1 MRDTSERLLL
11 LLGLLQR
18 RRPWNAEQ
26 LAAELD
32 VTDRTIRRD
41 VGRLRVLGYPV
52 TSATGTDGGYG
63 LEAGAVLPPLVLDPR
78 EAVAVHLALRR
89 LVAEAGPEE
98 SADARAALEKIT
110 RVLPHRAQAAVSA
123 VAQHSAEVDL
133 GQPMRGRGGSA
144 APAALV
150 DIARACRSRRQL
162 TCDYERDDGRRGPM
176 RLEPRHLVR
185 TLDRWYLL
193 AYAVDPQG
201 WRTLRV
207 DRMGDVVVTDVPNRP
222 RPDPAEDLDGLV
234 ASGIRSA
241 IRRVT
246 GTVRVQAPASEVAR
260 WVAPAWGTVTAD
272 GPGSCTVEA
281 GADSHESM
289 ARWFLLLDRPLVVV
303 EPPELVAAFAA
314 VAREAGGVDLADR
327 DPDHEPGRPLSA

>member
-26 LAAELD
+26 LAVELD

-41 VGRLRVLGYPV
+41 VGRLRALGYPV

-89 LVAEAGPEE
+89 VLAEAGPEE
-98 SADARAALEKIT
+98 RGDARGALEKIT
-110 RVLPHRAQAAVSA
+110 RVLPHRARSAVTAVS
-123 VAQHSAEVDL
+123 QHSAEVDL
-133 GQPMRGRGGSA
+133 GQPMRGRGGTA
-144 APAALV
+144 APTALLA
-150 DIARACRSRRQL
+150 IARACRTRHQM

-193 AYAVDPQG
+193 AYAVEQQG

-207 DRMGDVVVTDVPNRP
+207 DRMVDVRVSDAPSRP
-222 RPDPAEDLDGLV
+222 RPDPAEDLDELV
-234 ASGIRSA
+234 AGGIRTSV
-241 IRRVT
+241 RRVT
-246 GTVRVQAPASEVAR
+246 GTVRVEAPAAEVAP
-260 WVAPAWGTVTAD
+260 WISPAWGSVTPD
-272 GPGSCTVEA
+272 GPGSCVVEA

-289 ARWFLLLDRPLVVV
+289 ARWLLLLARPLVVV
-303 EPPELVAAFAA
+303 EPPELVAAFSA
-314 VAREAGGVDLADR
+314 VAREAGRVGLADPR
-327 DPDHEPGRPLSA
+327 SAS